1 MRRTGRY
8 VVSALVL
15 ATVAA
20 CRSSGSS
27 STTSTSS
34 TASTITVATTTTST
48 TMSPPATS
56 TTSTTVA
63 GPAGDAFYQ
72 PPDPLPP
79 GAPGAVIWTSPLPDT
94 AMSHVVK
101 VLYHSRSAADAD
113 VAVSG
118 LVYIPLGTPPA
129 GGWPVLAVAHGTT
142 GLGDQ
147 CAPSRAAGG
156 PAEAALIGVI
166 GTPFIVAITDYE
178 GLGTPGVHPYLVGH
192 SEGHSVLDSARAAR
206 AIAGAAASAKTMVFG
221 HSQGGGAALWA
232 AELAPT
238 YAPDDDVIGAIA
250 GAPAAELPSI
260 GLLGTTPNFGFLFMA
275 AAGFKAAFPDLDLST
290 VFTAKGVAAVDQA
303 AQGCTEIL
311 AAVSGKNPGD
321 YVRAD
326 IGKAPGFADHL
337 LAETPGTI
345 PTTVPIFMYHGDADE
360 IVPVA
365 ASLAVLQRMCAAG
378 GFTVERKTYPGG
390 THVGVIPLALGDIK
404 AWLTGRLAGDPPP
417 ATPCPS
423 G

>member
-1 MRRTGRY
+1 M
-8 VVSALVL
+8 
-15 ATVAA
+15 
-20 CRSSGSS
+20 
-27 STTSTSS
+27 
-34 TASTITVATTTTST
+34 
-48 TMSPPATS
+48 
-56 TTSTTVA
+56 
-63 GPAGDAFYQ
+63 
-72 PPDPLPP
+72 
-79 GAPGAVIWTSPLPDT
+79 PDT
-94 AMSHVVK
+94 ATSHVVK
-101 VLYHSRSAADAD
+101 VLYHSRSATGAD

-147 CAPSRAAGG
+147 CAPSRSAGG

-166 GTPFIVAITDYE
+166 GIPFIVAITDYE

-206 AIAGAAASAKTMVFG
+206 VIAGPAASERTVVFG

-238 YAPDDDVIGAIA
+238 YAPDDDVIGAVA
-250 GAPAAELPSI
+250 GAPAAELPSL
-260 GLLGTTPNFGFLFMA
+260 GLLGSTPNFGFLFMA

-290 VFTAKGVAAVDQA
+290 VFTPKGVAAVDQA
-303 AQGCTEIL
+303 GQGCSEIL
-311 AAVSGKNPGD
+311 GAVSGQNPSD
-321 YVRAD
+321 YVSAD
-326 IGKAPGFADHL
+326 IGKTPGFADRL

-345 PTTVPIFMYHGDADE
+345 STTVPIFIYHGEADE

-378 GFTVERKTYPGG
+378 GFTVERTTYPGG
-390 THVGVIPLALGDIK
+390 THVGVIPLALADIK
-404 AWLTGRLAGDPPP
+404 AWVVGRLADDPAPT
-417 ATPCPS
+417 TPCPAA

>member
-1 MRRTGRY
+1 MRRNGRY
-8 VVSALVL
+8 VVPALVL
-15 ATVAA
+15 AVVAA
-20 CRSSGSS
+20 CGGGNSS
-27 STTSTSS
+27 STTSTASTSS
-34 TASTITVATTTTST
+34 TTVASSTTASPTTST
-48 TMSPPATS
+48 STSP
-56 TTSTTVA
+56 TTVA

-79 GAPGAVIWTSPLPDT
+79 GAPGAVIWTSPLPDAAT
-94 AMSHVVK
+94 SHVVK
-101 VLYHSRSAADAD
+101 VLYHSRSATDAD

-118 LVYIPLGTPPA
+118 VVYIPTGTPPA

-147 CAPSRAAGG
+147 CAPSRAASG
-156 PAEAALIGVI
+156 PAEAALIGFV
-166 GTPFIVAITDYE
+166 GTPLIVAITDYE

-192 SEGHSVLDSARAAR
+192 SEGHAVLDSARAAR
-206 AIAGAAASAKTMVFG
+206 AIAGAAASPKTVVFG

-238 YAPDDDVIGAIA
+238 YAPEVNLIGAIA

-275 AAGFKAAFPDLDLST
+275 AAGFKAAFPDLDLTT

-303 AQGCTEIL
+303 GQGCSEIL
-311 AAVSGKNPGD
+311 AAVSGQNPAD

-326 IGKAPGFADHL
+326 IGKAPGFADRL

-360 IVPVA
+360 IVPVV

-378 GFTVERKTYPGG
+378 GFTVERTTYPGG
-390 THVGVIPLALGDIK
+390 THVGVIPLALNDIK

-417 ATPCPS
+417 TTPCPVAN
-423 G
+423 